1 MSGLSLPLTSSEQD
15 FLLGCASA
23 SIRRGVELPLPEAFA
38 FLAGEGE
45 PGARTLEDA
54 GLAVQKQAPRL
65 LTASGAFVTLHLVE
79 NDVHTLRGC
88 IGLLEPVMPL
98 ALAVIRMAWAAA
110 FEDRRFPPLRAEEVP
125 LLKLDISVLGA
136 LAPCTLEDIKLG
148 RHGIRLEAM
157 GRAAVFLPQVP
168 TEQGWNLS
176 QTLEALRRKA
186 GLPPEAV
193 TPAAFRAGSSR
204 LFCYEAFLV
213 GPCSVSYSAT

>member
-45 PGARTLEDA
+45 PGARALEDA

-136 LAPCTLEDIKLG
+136 LSPCTLEDIELG
-148 RHGIRLEAM
+148 RHGIRL
-157 GRAAVFLPQVP
+157 
-168 TEQGWNLS
+168 
-176 QTLEALRRKA
+176 
-186 GLPPEAV
+186 
-193 TPAAFRAGSSR
+193 
-204 LFCYEAFLV
+204 
-213 GPCSVSYSAT
+213 